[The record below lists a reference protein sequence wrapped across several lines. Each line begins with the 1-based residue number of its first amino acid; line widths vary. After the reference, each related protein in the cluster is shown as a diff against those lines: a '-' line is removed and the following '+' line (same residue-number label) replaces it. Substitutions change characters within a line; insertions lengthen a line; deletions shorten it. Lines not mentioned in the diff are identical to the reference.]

1 MFDVTFYTFYKRSNS
16 TKRPQNGGVSLKVEI
31 KSPSNIM
38 SPVLEIDTRENPS
51 KWNYVYIPH
60 YSRYYYITGMT
71 WEYGLWIFTTKL
83 DVLATAKDEIGSANL
98 YVLRSSREF
107 DTHIADST
115 YPAKVAQNVDIDIPN
130 VFGIPKF
137 GEGYYVC
144 GILSGTASTDYYMF
158 KAEDYAVFVN
168 KLFDIEKVTENLSLE
183 DRDIAMVQST
193 LNMGSFIT
201 GVKWFPAIC
210 AIASMGNPYTS
221 LKVGWWE
228 FTGFTA
234 WKVIENYNISYPI
247 DFLISIPKHPQSSSR
262 GWWLNGSTHSAY
274 ILHAPVFGDIPIDNS
289 VIYQENEIRV
299 RIGCDLVSGTGVM
312 RLSASDVD
320 FNSIFAKIGVDVAL
334 SGISSP
340 QMAKTVSPVIGA
352 IGSIASMGVSLATG
366 NYLGAL
372 AGGLDTVNTIVGSE
386 GSTNPTVYNG
396 GSNGDMCSIAV
407 PWNLQCQFK
416 ELVEEDLE
424 NRGRPL
430 CKVRNISSLGG
441 YIQVLEGDVETD
453 LTDSENSMIQS
464 HLQGGF
470 YYE

>member
-221 LKVGWWE
+221 LKVGW
-228 FTGFTA
+228 
-234 WKVIENYNISYPI
+234 
-247 DFLISIPKHPQSSSR
+247 
-262 GWWLNGSTHSAY
+262 
-274 ILHAPVFGDIPIDNS
+274 
-289 VIYQENEIRV
+289 
-299 RIGCDLVSGTGVM
+299 
-312 RLSASDVD
+312 
-320 FNSIFAKIGVDVAL
+320 
-334 SGISSP
+334 
-340 QMAKTVSPVIGA
+340 
-352 IGSIASMGVSLATG
+352 
-366 NYLGAL
+366 
-372 AGGLDTVNTIVGSE
+372 
-386 GSTNPTVYNG
+386 
-396 GSNGDMCSIAV
+396 
-407 PWNLQCQFK
+407 
-416 ELVEEDLE
+416 
-424 NRGRPL
+424 
-430 CKVRNISSLGG
+430 
-441 YIQVLEGDVETD
+441 
-453 LTDSENSMIQS
+453 
-464 HLQGGF
+464 
-470 YYE
+470 